1 MDQKEFTDL
10 IDSTKH
16 IVLSAIKKNLF
27 DEFHDSID
35 DVVQETYFR
44 AYKSLA
50 ANKFRGDSAVS
61 TWLYTIARNESLR
74 MNQKRSRQTALA
86 SKLKEKVIQDNAIQE
101 KEAAAASFTD
111 FELKDILAML
121 PWKYKSVLSLV
132 GEGYK
137 EQQIAEKLSIPEGTV
152 KSRAFRGKQM
162 LKKLFVDK

>member
-1 MDQKEFTDL
+1 MEQKEFTEL

-27 DEFHDSID
+27 EEFHDSID

-44 AYKSLA
+44 AYKSLS
-50 ANKFRGDSAVS
+50 ANKFRGDSS
-61 TWLYTIARNESLR
+61 IGTWLYTIARNESLR

-86 SKLKEKVIQDNAIQE
+86 SKLKEKVIFDNSNQE
-101 KEAAAASFTD
+101 KESISFTD
-111 FELKDILAML
+111 FELKDLLAML

-132 GEGYK
+132 SEGYK

-152 KSRAFRGKQM
+152 KSRVFRGKQM
-162 LKKLFVDK
+162 LKKNLVDKQ

>member
-1 MDQKEFTDL
+1 MDQKEFTEL

-27 DEFHDSID
+27 DEFHDSVD

-44 AYKSLA
+44 AYKSLS

-86 SKLKEKVIQDNAIQE
+86 SKLKEKVIQDNSIQE
-101 KEAAAASFTD
+101 KEAAASGFTD

-162 LKKLFVDK
+162 LKKLFVEK